1 MAPGPAG
8 PCELP
13 AQRGSSLLPACMVGM
28 QPQVHIYLTS
38 RPKWG
43 DKGPA
48 SSLSQAGQDA
58 NEIVQPQQIAVLT
71 VALLP
76 GPPMIQDL
84 AIGEGRGLAKID
96 EPDSGAVA
104 MVMHEEE

>member
-1 MAPGPAG
+1 
-8 PCELP
+8 
-13 AQRGSSLLPACMVGM
+13 MVGI
-28 QPQVHIYLTS
+28 QPQVHICLTS
-38 RPKWG
+38 RPTLRE
-43 DKGPA
+43 KGSA

-71 VALLP
+71 VTLLP

-84 AIGEGRGLAKID
+84 AIGERRGLAEID
-96 EPDSGAVA
+96 EPHTSTMA